1 MFRFVNESP
10 DMKPPYASANRQSGF
25 TLLEMSIVIM
35 MLMALLSM
43 GIYTSR
49 KTDEWKLARAASES
63 LRTVHTAQRMY
74 FADYPTALKKDL
86 TVEKLLP
93 YMPNNAAMPTVK
105 SATGA
110 TLNIIVK
117 EFPPVIDAG
126 GGSPYDP
133 SGSNEDSLW
142 DVGK

>member
-1 MFRFVNESP
+1 MFRFVKEFP
-10 DMKPPYASANRQSGF
+10 AMKPHYPSITRHRGF

-35 MLMALLSM
+35 MLMALISM

-49 KTDEWKLARAASES
+49 ATDDWKLARAASES

-74 FADYPTALKKDL
+74 LADHPTFPVANLTTAL
-86 TVEKLLP
+86 LLP
-93 YMPNNAAMPTVK
+93 YMPNNAPMPTVK
-105 SATGA
+105 SKTGA
-110 TLNIIVK
+110 TLNIIVNQ
-117 EFPPVIDAG
+117 FPPVIDAG
-126 GGSPYDP
+126 GGTVYDP